1 MVAAVFTSFLTPS
14 VFEGVTARHL
24 CVFYRQLGDFG
35 RDRIA
40 FIGEHAYFTPPAVL
54 HESGRPEWQPSWRAV
69 YGYEPPADLRG
80 VRTHVLP
87 DDLLSRR
94 LRRVRS
100 SWTLYRL
107 LARRPLAELES
118 AVGEALDTLST
129 HEPIEAALLF
139 INNPSVQRSAAAR
152 GIPVV
157 HNEFGPLRP
166 PQFVMTGYWDRTG
179 VSLKSEAARRYAA
192 FRTERVRNRLPLLER
207 DEILCVL
214 RRDAGVPPRLDNRPT
229 YRVGL
234 ALQGEDNARIQGIG
248 ALDLLSMARQRHRAD
263 ELCVRYH
270 TGSLARYPASVGVA
284 DDSATTTAFIARCET
299 VLTVSSG
306 TALEA
311 LLFGR
316 RAVVV
321 GDSPFAIAAYRDLDP
336 DSPGPD
342 DQLEALNFLVFGYLV
357 PGDLMF
363 DADYVRWRL
372 SNPSEEAI
380 YRRHLRWYRA
390 RLDAAPVAAD
400 APSVL
405 RAAAT
410 LASVELDESEAV
422 AVFGAGAASAGL
434 VGRLAARRRVVAVF
448 DNDATTWG
456 RRIGTAP
463 VMAPAY
469 LPGVAVVVASITH
482 GGAMTHQL
490 RQLGY
495 PPERITRLR

>member
-1 MVAAVFTSFLTPS
+1 MFTSFLTPS

-24 CVFYRQLGDFG
+24 CVFYKQLEDFG
-35 RDRIA
+35 RDRIG
-40 FIGEHAYFTPPAVL
+40 FIGERAYFTAPAV
-54 HESGRPEWQPSWRAV
+54 HHARGRPEWQPGWRAV

-80 VRTHVLP
+80 VRTYVLP
-87 DDLLSRR
+87 DELLAHRR
-94 LRRVRS
+94 RRVKS
-100 SWTLYRL
+100 SWKLYRL
-107 LARRPLAELES
+107 LARRPLPELES
-118 AVGEALDTLST
+118 AVGEAFDTLSAD
-129 HEPIEAALLF
+129 EPIEAALLF
-139 INNPSVQRSAAAR
+139 VNNPSVQRSAARR

-179 VSLKSEAARRYAA
+179 ASLKNEAARRYAA
-192 FRTERVRNRLPLLER
+192 FRTERVRDRIPLFER

-214 RRDAGVPPRLDNRPT
+214 RRDACVRPLADDRAT

-248 ALDLLSMARQRHRAD
+248 ALDLLSMARQRHPAA
-263 ELCVRYH
+263 ELCIRYH
-270 TGSLARYPASVGVA
+270 TGSLARYPDSLGVT
-284 DDSATTTAFIARCET
+284 DDSVTAAAFIARCET

-311 LLFGR
+311 MLLGR

-321 GDSPFAIAAYRDLDP
+321 GDSPFAIASCRDLDP

-342 DQLEALNFLVFGYLV
+342 DQLDALNFLVFGYLV

-363 DADYVRWRL
+363 DAGYVRWRL
-372 SNPSEEAI
+372 SNPSEEEI
-380 YRRHLRWYRA
+380 YRRHLRWYRE
-390 RLDAAPVAAD
+390 RLDVAPVGAD
-400 APSVL
+400 APSLL
-405 RAAAT
+405 RAAAI
-410 LASVELDESEAV
+410 LASAEMDESSAV
-422 AVFGAGAASAGL
+422 AVFGAGSASVGL

-448 DNDATTWG
+448 DNDVTIWG
-456 RRIGTAP
+456 RRIDGAP

-469 LPGVAVVVASITH
+469 LPGVTVTVASITH
-482 GGAMTHQL
+482 GGAMADQL

-495 PPERITRLR
+495 PPERIVRLR